1 MKSSKKT
8 RRIIIAV
15 AVLLVFV
22 LFIVVLINRVITL
35 HDQSETISSLQSD
48 YDRISED
55 NSRIEETISAGEDES
70 YMEDMARQDG
80 YVKPEERVYI
90 DSDSQ

>member
-1 MKSSKKT
+1 MKSSRKT

-15 AVLLVFV
+15 AVVLVFV
-22 LFIVVLINRVITL
+22 LFVVVLVNRVITL

-48 YDRISED
+48 YDKISED